1 AGKIKGCEHLLE
13 WAEPVRNHIWHC
25 AEICDGD
32 VEELKTYKQFGKPQ
46 LHASKVCTK
55 EDFLYLCKAASEQQ
69 KKDAK
74 KQFGASIRS
83 TWCSSPGTVE
93 TSSMDQKLQDIFF
106 AAFILEESLLSF
118 GSNQLNGTNPEFLD
132 FDEDLTDEIFG
143 SEFVSFV
150 KSVGT
155 KCTEFCGPVGLS
167 HYSCTVGNLNH
178 SNKINIKDAKKQFGA
193 SIRSTWCSSPGTVET
208 SSMDQKLQ
216 DIFFAA
222 FILEE
227 SLLSFGSNQL
237 NGTNPEFLDFDEDLN
252 FQIRHNALQKGNDFL
267 FNGSNGENFIKIP
280 QANLDQHSVVLGL
293 AYNDL
298 SDLLSNYSADTDEE
312 GNKTRILDSIIM
324 SAVID
329 PQPEFLTENVTLV
342 FKNKKADRKNRT
354 CVFWSFSKD
363 RFGGWS
369 SEGCQT
375 NMIFDNQT
383 ECVCNHMTHFAV
395 LMDFAD
401 NSADGK
407 DKTRSSDEHGK
418 ILTILTQVGMAL
430 SLTGVVLTVIGYT
443 QLTDRHSPLCH
454 IRVSLTSCIGAG
466 HVIFF
471 AGIDATEN
479 KAVCV
484 AVAALLQY
492 FLMAS
497 FSWMLIEGIYIYL
510 FVVKVYN
517 IADKIFRYHGFC
529 WGKVQYHS

>member
-1 AGKIKGCEHLLE
+1 MCIAVVQSCFRTAKKDDKCATVPSLKPNECSGLNCTGLPMQKWRKIKCLPFSSSGRIGL
-13 WAEPVRNHIWHC
+13 W
-25 AEICDGD
+25 CDRI
-32 VEELKTYKQFGKPQ
+32 
-46 LHASKVCTK
+46 ASFFCGGGTRPCI
-55 EDFLYLCKAASEQQ
+55 EAFKAN
-69 KKDAK
+69 K
-74 KQFGASIRS
+74 
-83 TWCSSPGTVE
+83 SS
-93 TSSMDQKLQDIFF
+93 
-106 AAFILEESLLSF
+106 
-118 GSNQLNGTNPEFLD
+118 SNQIYNKISTEKF
-132 FDEDLTDEIFG
+132 IFEAEHCRFF
-143 SEFVSFV
+143 EFVIKK
-150 KSVGT
+150 KSRD
-155 KCTEFCGPVGLS
+155 PD
-167 HYSCTVGNLNH
+167 YSCTVGNLNH